1 MKNKDILNK
10 VNEIDVIANEI
21 DDIKETISNLDIDL
35 TSEKVTMQDGRTLQ
49 TNFDELKKYVMEI
62 EVGAR
67 FT

>member
-10 VNEIDVIANEI
+10 VNEINVIANEI